1 MTAKIVVVGSFNMDL
16 TSYMERLPRLGE
28 TIHGRHFQTG
38 PGGKGSNQAIA
49 AARLNADVTF
59 VGRIGT
65 DIFGDSAVAQWEKD
79 GINTRYVLR
88 DAEVPTGVAPI
99 WVEDS
104 TGRNA
109 IVIASGANL
118 KLTPEDV
125 DASAEAVARADV
137 LVTQLEI
144 SLDSAAYAL
153 KLAKQSGVRTIL
165 NPAPAAALPDDIIA
179 LADII
184 TPNETELEVLSRL
197 SGSDVESA
205 ARLLLKRD
213 DQVIIVTLGEQGAQV
228 VTKTGSVRIPAF
240 PVQAVD
246 TTGAGDCFTGALA
259 VALAEA
265 QPMNEA
271 VRFANAAAALCVT
284 KPGTAASMPTR
295 AEVEALRK

>member
-65 DIFGDSAVAQWEKD
+65 DIFGDSAVAQWGKD

-125 DASAEAVARADV
+125 EASAEAVARADV

-205 ARLLLKRD
+205 ARMLLKRD

-228 VTKTGSVRIPAF
+228 VTKTGSVQIPAF

>member
-88 DAEVPTGVAPI
+88 DAELPTGVAPI
-99 WVEDS
+99 WVEDA
-104 TGRNA
+104 TGKNA

-118 KLTPEDV
+118 ALTPQDV
-125 DASAEAVARADV
+125 ESAAEAVARADV

-144 SLDSAAYAL
+144 SLDTAAYAL
-153 KLAKQSGVRTIL
+153 KLGKQSGLRTIL

-184 TPNETELEVLSRL
+184 TPNETELEVLSRI
-197 SGSDVESA
+197 SGGEVESA
-205 ARLLLKRD
+205 ARTLMKRD
-213 DQVIIVTLGEQGAQV
+213 DQTIIVTLGERGAQV
-228 VTKTGSVRIPAF
+228 ITRTASMLIPAF

-259 VALAEA
+259 VALAEEK
-265 QPMNEA
+265 PINEA
-271 VRFANAAAALCVT
+271 VRLANAAAALCVT

-295 AEVEALRK
+295 AEVDALAR